1 MIFARK
7 GSDTLSAR
15 GANDL
20 MCGGNDRLT
29 GGNGA
34 EHFGGG
40 SGTDTAP
47 DFNAAQ
53 GDTMGGI
60 P

>member
-1 MIFARK
+1 
-7 GSDTLSAR
+7 
-15 GANDL
+15 
-20 MCGGNDRLT
+20 MCGGNGNDRLT

-34 EHFGGG
+34 DPFGGG

-53 GDTMGGI
+53 GDTMSGI

>member
-1 MIFARK
+1 
-7 GSDTLSAR
+7 
-15 GANDL
+15 
-20 MCGGNDRLT
+20 MCGGNGNDRLT

-34 EHFGGG
+34 DHIGGG

-47 DFNAAQ
+47 DFNAAH
-53 GDTMGGI
+53 GVSLGGI

>member
-1 MIFARK
+1 
-7 GSDTLSAR
+7 
-15 GANDL
+15 
-20 MCGGNDRLT
+20 MCGGNGNDRLT
-29 GGNGA
+29 GGPGA
-34 EHFGGG
+34 DHIGGG